1 MHIGLIGGI
10 GPAATEYYYRGLV
23 RAHAEADRV
32 LELTIV
38 HAQIRD
44 LVRTATDGDPDA
56 QAIVFAELVGRL
68 QAAGADIAAVSSLS
82 GHFCIDELTALSP
95 LPLINLIDALDAE
108 VARRRLGCVGLL
120 GTRFVMET
128 GVYGGLTS
136 AETVAPLG
144 SDLDATHEAYI
155 GMAMAGRATDDQ
167 RALLFDV
174 GKKLVRD
181 QGADAVVLAGT
192 DLFLAFDGRDCGFPV
207 IDSADVHIEALFQA
221 SIASTTYQ

>member
-44 LVRTATDGDPDA
+44 LVRTATDGNPDA
-56 QAIVFAELVGRL
+56 QAVVFAELVGRL
-68 QAAGADIAAVSSLS
+68 QAAGADIAAVSSLG
-82 GHFCIDELTALSP
+82 GHFCIDELAALSP

-108 VARRRLGCVGLL
+108 VARRRLGRVGLL

-144 SDLDATHEAYI
+144 ADLDATHDAYI

-167 RALLFDV
+167 RALLFKA
-174 GKKLVRD
+174 GEKLVRD

-207 IDSADVHIEALFQA
+207 IDSADVHIDALFQA
-221 SIASTTYQ
+221 SIAPTTCR